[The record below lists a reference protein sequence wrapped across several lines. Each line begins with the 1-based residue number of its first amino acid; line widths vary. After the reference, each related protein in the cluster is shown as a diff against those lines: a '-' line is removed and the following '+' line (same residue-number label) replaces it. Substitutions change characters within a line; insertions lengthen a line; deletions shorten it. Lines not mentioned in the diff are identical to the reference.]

1 MEPITLALTAL
12 AAVQKT
18 VSLIKQTSK
27 TVDDVRSLGPLLGK
41 YFEQKHEV
49 TKALK
54 QAKTKGG
61 SNMGQA
67 VRIELEL
74 KAQRDFEI
82 QLKNLFFPNNMDVW
96 NSIMARVA
104 EMDKQDKIDAQIMRD
119 KARKAKQEQQELIEI
134 LIVVGGMILIFAL
147 IGFGAYLVL
156 FVENLR

>member
-1 MEPITLALTAL
+1 MEPITLAFTAL

-54 QAKTKGG
+54 EAKTKGG
-61 SNMGQA
+61 SNMAQA

-74 KAQRDFEI
+74 KAQRDFEV

-96 NSIMARVA
+96 NSIMERVA
-104 EMDKQDKIDAQIMRD
+104 EMDKQDKIDAQIVRD
-119 KARKAKQEQQELIEI
+119 KARRAKQEQQELIEVG
-134 LIVVGGMILIFAL
+134 IVVGGVILIFAL
-147 IGFGAYLVL
+147 VGFGAYLVL
-156 FVENLR
+156 YVSNMR